1 MKRLTS
7 LFRSICLLA
16 LMGGSFGLGCSTLP
30 TDMSMP
36 WSKKTEPVTPDR
48 ILAIWTDTVRMQAGS
63 PGVRGFGGRLFFY
76 KDGEPQPVEVKGGAT
91 VYVFDAE
98 NPDPD
103 QPAAEKKY
111 VWSSAEFDNHMSESP
126 LGKSYSLWIPWDV
139 VGGEQRSLSIVT
151 RFEGANGA
159 VVISQ
164 PVIKLLPGKTKA
176 SSESNESG
184 VRHATYIEEI
194 GTEPNTQRRQ
204 TETIDLPPSFY
215 RHLDVD
221 EVETTETGPAS
232 GTQALNSEIKEL
244 TEGETTASEE
254 LGPVSELESA
264 RLRWEERRPIRSQFR
279 RFPAQTTTESQV
291 SPHLPRRSP
300 HPGGWLDGL
309 PPTPRSMARLLPPS
323 TVSDG
328 VELQRPAEAQS
339 AGSQ

>member
-7 LFRSICLLA
+7 LFRSISLLA
-16 LMGGSFGLGCSTLP
+16 LLGGSFGLGCSTLP
-30 TDMSMP
+30 TEMSMP
-36 WSKKTEPVTPDR
+36 WDKKTEPETPDR

-76 KDGEPQPVEVKGGAT
+76 KDGETQPVEVKGGAT
-91 VYVFDAE
+91 VYVFDAD

-111 VWSSAEFDNHMSESP
+111 VWSSAEFENHMSESP
-126 LGKSYSLWIPWDV
+126 LGKSYSLWIPWGV

-151 RFEGANGA
+151 RFEGDNGA

-164 PVIKLLPGKTKA
+164 PVVKLLPGKTKV

-184 VRHATYIEEI
+184 VRHASYIEE
-194 GTEPNTQRRQ
+194 TTVESNTQRRQ

-215 RHLDVD
+215 RHLKVD
-221 EVETTETGPAS
+221 DVETTEMVPAS
-232 GTQALNSEIKEL
+232 GTEAEGGGIKDF
-244 TEGETTASEE
+244 TEGEMTDSEE
-254 LGPVSELESA
+254 LEPISELESA

-291 SPHLPRRSP
+291 STHLPRRSP

-323 TVSDG
+323 TDSDG
-328 VELQRPAEAQS
+328 VELQQPAEAQ
-339 AGSQ
+339 ANRP

>member
-7 LFRSICLLA
+7 LFRSISLLA
-16 LMGGSFGLGCSTLP
+16 LLGGSFGLGCSTLP
-30 TDMSMP
+30 TEMSMP
-36 WSKKTEPVTPDR
+36 WDKKTEPETPDR

-76 KDGEPQPVEVKGGAT
+76 KDGETQPVEVKGGAT
-91 VYVFDAE
+91 VYVFDAD

-111 VWSSAEFDNHMSESP
+111 VWSSAEFENHMSESP
-126 LGKSYSLWIPWDV
+126 LGKSYSLWIPWGV

-151 RFEGANGA
+151 RFEGDNGA

-164 PVIKLLPGKTKA
+164 PVVKLLPGKTKV

-184 VRHATYIEEI
+184 VRHASYIEE
-194 GTEPNTQRRQ
+194 TTVESNTQRRQ

-215 RHLDVD
+215 RHLKVD
-221 EVETTETGPAS
+221 DVETTEMVPAS
-232 GTQALNSEIKEL
+232 GTEAEGGGIKDF
-244 TEGETTASEE
+244 TEGEMTDSEE
-254 LGPVSELESA
+254 LEPISELESA

-291 SPHLPRRSP
+291 STHLPRRSP

-323 TVSDG
+323 TDSDG
-328 VELQRPAEAQS
+328 VELQQPAEAQIDRP
-339 AGSQ
+339 

>member
-1 MKRLTS
+1 
-7 LFRSICLLA
+7 
-16 LMGGSFGLGCSTLP
+16 
-30 TDMSMP
+30 MP
-36 WSKKTEPVTPDR
+36 WDKKTEPETPDR

-76 KDGEPQPVEVKGGAT
+76 KDGETQPVEVKGGAT
-91 VYVFDAE
+91 VYVFDAD

-111 VWSSAEFDNHMSESP
+111 VWSSAEFENHMSESP
-126 LGKSYSLWIPWDV
+126 LGKSYSLWIPWGV

-151 RFEGANGA
+151 RFEGDNGA

-164 PVIKLLPGKTKA
+164 PVVKLLPGKTKV

-184 VRHATYIEEI
+184 VRHASYIEE
-194 GTEPNTQRRQ
+194 TTVESNTQRRQ

-215 RHLDVD
+215 RHLKVD
-221 EVETTETGPAS
+221 DVETTEMVPAS
-232 GTQALNSEIKEL
+232 GTEAEGGGIKDF
-244 TEGETTASEE
+244 TEGEMTDSEE
-254 LGPVSELESA
+254 LEPISELESA

-291 SPHLPRRSP
+291 STHLPRRSP

-323 TVSDG
+323 TDSDG
-328 VELQRPAEAQS
+328 VELQQPAEAQ
-339 AGSQ
+339 ANRP

>member
-1 MKRLTS
+1 
-7 LFRSICLLA
+7 
-16 LMGGSFGLGCSTLP
+16 
-30 TDMSMP
+30 MP
-36 WSKKTEPVTPDR
+36 WDKKTEPETPDR

-76 KDGEPQPVEVKGGAT
+76 KDGETQPVEVKGGAT
-91 VYVFDAE
+91 VYVFDAD

-111 VWSSAEFDNHMSESP
+111 VWSSAEFENHMSESP
-126 LGKSYSLWIPWDV
+126 LGKSYSLWIPWGV

-151 RFEGANGA
+151 RFEGDNGA

-164 PVIKLLPGKTKA
+164 PVVKLLPGKTKV

-184 VRHATYIEEI
+184 VRHASYIEE
-194 GTEPNTQRRQ
+194 TTVESNTQRRQ

-215 RHLDVD
+215 RHLKVD
-221 EVETTETGPAS
+221 DVETTEMVPAS
-232 GTQALNSEIKEL
+232 GTEAEGGGIKDF
-244 TEGETTASEE
+244 TEGEMTDSEE
-254 LGPVSELESA
+254 LEPILELESA

-291 SPHLPRRSP
+291 STHLPRRSP

-323 TVSDG
+323 TDSDG
-328 VELQRPAEAQS
+328 VELQQPAEAQIDRP
-339 AGSQ
+339 

>member
-1 MKRLTS
+1 
-7 LFRSICLLA
+7 
-16 LMGGSFGLGCSTLP
+16 
-30 TDMSMP
+30 
-36 WSKKTEPVTPDR
+36 
-48 ILAIWTDTVRMQAGS
+48 MQAGS

-76 KDGEPQPVEVKGGAT
+76 KDGETQPVEVKGGAT
-91 VYVFDAE
+91 VYVFDAD

-111 VWSSAEFDNHMSESP
+111 VWSSAEFENHMSESP
-126 LGKSYSLWIPWDV
+126 LGKSYSLWIPWGV

-151 RFEGANGA
+151 RFEGDNGA

-164 PVIKLLPGKTKA
+164 PVVKLLPGKTKV

-184 VRHATYIEEI
+184 VRHASYIEE
-194 GTEPNTQRRQ
+194 TTVESNTQRRQ

-215 RHLDVD
+215 RHLKVD
-221 EVETTETGPAS
+221 DVETTEMVPAS
-232 GTQALNSEIKEL
+232 GTEAEGGGIKDF
-244 TEGETTASEE
+244 TEGEMTDSEE
-254 LGPVSELESA
+254 LEPISELESA

-323 TVSDG
+323 TDSDG
-328 VELQRPAEAQS
+328 VELQQPAEAQ
-339 AGSQ
+339 ANRP

>member
-7 LFRSICLLA
+7 LFRSISLLA
-16 LMGGSFGLGCSTLP
+16 LLGGSFGLGCSTLP
-30 TDMSMP
+30 TEMSMP
-36 WSKKTEPVTPDR
+36 WDKKTEPETPDR
-48 ILAIWTDTVRMQAGS
+48 ILVIWTDTVRMQAGS

-76 KDGEPQPVEVKGGAT
+76 KDGETQPVEVKGGAT
-91 VYVFDAE
+91 VYVFDAD

-111 VWSSAEFDNHMSESP
+111 VWSSAEFENHMSESP
-126 LGKSYSLWIPWDV
+126 LGKSYSLWIPWGV

-151 RFEGANGA
+151 RFEGDNGA

-164 PVIKLLPGKTKA
+164 PVVKLLPGKTKV

-184 VRHATYIEEI
+184 VRHASYIEE
-194 GTEPNTQRRQ
+194 TTVESNTQRRQ

-215 RHLDVD
+215 RHLKVD
-221 EVETTETGPAS
+221 DVETTEMVPAS
-232 GTQALNSEIKEL
+232 GTEAEGGGIKDF
-244 TEGETTASEE
+244 TEGEMTDSEE
-254 LGPVSELESA
+254 LEPISELESA

-291 SPHLPRRSP
+291 STHLPRRSP

-323 TVSDG
+323 TDSDG
-328 VELQRPAEAQS
+328 VELQQPAEAQIDRP
-339 AGSQ
+339 

>member
-7 LFRSICLLA
+7 LFRSISLLA
-16 LMGGSFGLGCSTLP
+16 LLGGSFGLGCSTLP
-30 TDMSMP
+30 TEMSMP
-36 WSKKTEPVTPDR
+36 WDKKTEPETPDR

-76 KDGEPQPVEVKGGAT
+76 KDGETQPVEVKGGAT
-91 VYVFDAE
+91 VYVFDAD

-111 VWSSAEFDNHMSESP
+111 VWSSAEFENHMSESP
-126 LGKSYSLWIPWDV
+126 LGKSYSLWIPWGV

-151 RFEGANGA
+151 RFEGDNGA

-164 PVIKLLPGKTKA
+164 PVVKLLPGKTKV

-184 VRHATYIEEI
+184 VRHASYIEE
-194 GTEPNTQRRQ
+194 TTVESNTQRRQ

-215 RHLDVD
+215 RHLKVD
-221 EVETTETGPAS
+221 DVETTEMVPAS
-232 GTQALNSEIKEL
+232 GTEAEGGGIKDF
-244 TEGETTASEE
+244 TEGEMTDSEE
-254 LGPVSELESA
+254 LEPISELESA

-291 SPHLPRRSP
+291 STHLPRRSP

-323 TVSDG
+323 TDSDG
-328 VELQRPAEAQS
+328 VELQQPAEAQINRP
-339 AGSQ
+339 

>member
-7 LFRSICLLA
+7 LFRSISLLA
-16 LMGGSFGLGCSTLP
+16 LLGGSFGLGCSTLP
-30 TDMSMP
+30 TEMSMP
-36 WSKKTEPVTPDR
+36 WDKKTEPETPDR

-76 KDGEPQPVEVKGGAT
+76 KDGETQPVEVKGGAT
-91 VYVFDAE
+91 VYVFDAD

-111 VWSSAEFDNHMSESP
+111 VWSSAEFENHMSESP
-126 LGKSYSLWIPWDV
+126 LGKSYSLWIPWGV

-151 RFEGANGA
+151 RFEGDNGA

-164 PVIKLLPGKTKA
+164 PVVKLLPGKTKV

-184 VRHATYIEEI
+184 VRHASYIEE
-194 GTEPNTQRRQ
+194 TTVELNTQRRQ

-215 RHLDVD
+215 RHLKVD
-221 EVETTETGPAS
+221 DVETTEMVPAS
-232 GTQALNSEIKEL
+232 GTEAEGGGIKDF
-244 TEGETTASEE
+244 TEGEMTDSEE
-254 LGPVSELESA
+254 LEPISELESA

-291 SPHLPRRSP
+291 STHLPRRSP

-323 TVSDG
+323 TDSDG
-328 VELQRPAEAQS
+328 VELQQPAEAQIDRP
-339 AGSQ
+339 

>member
-1 MKRLTS
+1 
-7 LFRSICLLA
+7 
-16 LMGGSFGLGCSTLP
+16 
-30 TDMSMP
+30 MP
-36 WSKKTEPVTPDR
+36 WDKKTEPETPDR

-76 KDGEPQPVEVKGGAT
+76 KDGETQPVEVKGGAT
-91 VYVFDAE
+91 VYVFDAD

-111 VWSSAEFDNHMSESP
+111 VWSSAEFENHMSESP
-126 LGKSYSLWIPWDV
+126 LGKSYSLWIPWGV

-151 RFEGANGA
+151 RFEGDNGA

-164 PVIKLLPGKTKA
+164 PVVKLLPGKTKV

-184 VRHATYIEEI
+184 VRHASYIEE
-194 GTEPNTQRRQ
+194 TTVETNTQRRQ
-204 TETIDLPPSFY
+204 TETIHLPPSFY
-215 RHLDVD
+215 RHLNVD
-221 EVETTETGPAS
+221 DVETTEMVPAS
-232 GTQALNSEIKEL
+232 GTEAEGGGIKDF
-244 TEGETTASEE
+244 TEGEMTDSEE
-254 LGPVSELESA
+254 LEPISELESA

-291 SPHLPRRSP
+291 STHLPRRSP

-323 TVSDG
+323 TDSDG
-328 VELQRPAEAQS
+328 VELQQPAEAQ
-339 AGSQ
+339 ANRP

>member
-1 MKRLTS
+1 
-7 LFRSICLLA
+7 
-16 LMGGSFGLGCSTLP
+16 
-30 TDMSMP
+30 MP
-36 WSKKTEPVTPDR
+36 WDKKTEPETPDR

-76 KDGEPQPVEVKGGAT
+76 KDGETQPVEVKGGAT
-91 VYVFDAE
+91 VYVFDAD

-111 VWSSAEFDNHMSESP
+111 VWSSAEFENHMSESP
-126 LGKSYSLWIPWDV
+126 LGKSYSLWIPWGV

-151 RFEGANGA
+151 RFEGDNGA

-164 PVIKLLPGKTKA
+164 PVVKLLPGKTKV

-184 VRHATYIEEI
+184 VRHASYIEE
-194 GTEPNTQRRQ
+194 TTVESNTQRRQ

-215 RHLDVD
+215 RHLKVD
-221 EVETTETGPAS
+221 DVETTEMVPAS
-232 GTQALNSEIKEL
+232 GTEAEGGGIKDF
-244 TEGETTASEE
+244 TEGEMTDSEE
-254 LGPVSELESA
+254 LEPISELESA

-323 TVSDG
+323 TDSDG
-328 VELQRPAEAQS
+328 VELQQPAEAQ
-339 AGSQ
+339 ANRP

>member
-1 MKRLTS
+1 
-7 LFRSICLLA
+7 
-16 LMGGSFGLGCSTLP
+16 
-30 TDMSMP
+30 
-36 WSKKTEPVTPDR
+36 
-48 ILAIWTDTVRMQAGS
+48 MQAGS

-76 KDGEPQPVEVKGGAT
+76 KDGETQPVEVKGGAT
-91 VYVFDAE
+91 VYVFDAD

-111 VWSSAEFDNHMSESP
+111 VWSSAEFENHMSESP
-126 LGKSYSLWIPWDV
+126 LGKSYSLWIPWGV

-151 RFEGANGA
+151 RFEGDNGA

-164 PVIKLLPGKTKA
+164 PVVKLLPGKTKV

-184 VRHATYIEEI
+184 VRHASYIEE
-194 GTEPNTQRRQ
+194 TTVESNTQRRQ

-215 RHLDVD
+215 RHLKVD
-221 EVETTETGPAS
+221 DVETTEMVPAS
-232 GTQALNSEIKEL
+232 GTEAEGGGIKDF
-244 TEGETTASEE
+244 TEGEMTDSEE
-254 LGPVSELESA
+254 LEPISELESA

-291 SPHLPRRSP
+291 STHLPRRSP

-323 TVSDG
+323 TDSDG
-328 VELQRPAEAQS
+328 VELQQPAEAQIDRP
-339 AGSQ
+339 

>member
-7 LFRSICLLA
+7 LFRSIGLLA
-16 LMGGSFGLGCSTLP
+16 LLGGFFGLGCSTLP

-36 WSKKTEPVTPDR
+36 WDKKTEPETPDR

-91 VYVFDAE
+91 VYVFDAD

-111 VWSSAEFDNHMSESP
+111 VWSSAEFENHMSESP
-126 LGKSYSLWIPWDV
+126 LGKSYSLWIPWGV

-151 RFEGANGA
+151 RFEGDNGA

-164 PVIKLLPGKTKA
+164 PVVKLLPGKTKA
-176 SSESNESG
+176 SSESKTSG
-184 VRHATYIEEI
+184 VRHASYIDETAVESNI
-194 GTEPNTQRRQ
+194 QRRQ

-215 RHLDVD
+215 RHLKVD
-221 EVETTETGPAS
+221 DVETTEMVPAS
-232 GTQALNSEIKEL
+232 GTDAEGGGIKDL
-244 TEGETTASEE
+244 TEGETTDSEE
-254 LGPVSELESA
+254 LELESA

-291 SPHLPRRSP
+291 STHLPRRSP

-323 TVSDG
+323 TDSDG
-328 VELQRPAEAQS
+328 VELQQPAEAQLD
-339 AGSQ
+339 GSQ

>member
-1 MKRLTS
+1 
-7 LFRSICLLA
+7 
-16 LMGGSFGLGCSTLP
+16 
-30 TDMSMP
+30 
-36 WSKKTEPVTPDR
+36 
-48 ILAIWTDTVRMQAGS
+48 MQAGS

-76 KDGEPQPVEVKGGAT
+76 KDGETQPVEVKGGAT
-91 VYVFDAE
+91 VYVFDAD

-111 VWSSAEFDNHMSESP
+111 VWSSAEFENHMSESP
-126 LGKSYSLWIPWDV
+126 LGKSYSLWIPWGV

-151 RFEGANGA
+151 RFEGDNGA

-164 PVIKLLPGKTKA
+164 PVVKLLPGKTKV

-184 VRHATYIEEI
+184 VRHASYIEE
-194 GTEPNTQRRQ
+194 TTVESNTQRRQ

-215 RHLDVD
+215 RHLKVD
-221 EVETTETGPAS
+221 DVETTEMVPAS
-232 GTQALNSEIKEL
+232 GTEAEGGGIKDF
-244 TEGETTASEE
+244 TEGEMTDSEE
-254 LGPVSELESA
+254 LEPISELESA

-291 SPHLPRRSP
+291 STHLPRRSP

-323 TVSDG
+323 TDSDG
-328 VELQRPAEAQS
+328 VELQQLAEAQ
-339 AGSQ
+339 ANRP

>member
-1 MKRLTS
+1 
-7 LFRSICLLA
+7 
-16 LMGGSFGLGCSTLP
+16 
-30 TDMSMP
+30 MP
-36 WSKKTEPVTPDR
+36 WDKKTEPETPDR

-76 KDGEPQPVEVKGGAT
+76 KDGETQPVEVKGGAT
-91 VYVFDAE
+91 VYVFDAD

-111 VWSSAEFDNHMSESP
+111 VWSSAEFENHMSESP
-126 LGKSYSLWIPWDV
+126 LGKSYSLWIPWGV

-151 RFEGANGA
+151 RFEGDNGA

-164 PVIKLLPGKTKA
+164 PVVKLLPGKTKV

-184 VRHATYIEEI
+184 VRHASYIEE
-194 GTEPNTQRRQ
+194 TTVESNTQRRQ

-215 RHLDVD
+215 RHLKVD
-221 EVETTETGPAS
+221 DVETTEMVPAS
-232 GTQALNSEIKEL
+232 GTEAEGGGIKDF
-244 TEGETTASEE
+244 TEGEMTDSEE
-254 LGPVSELESA
+254 LEPISELESA

-291 SPHLPRRSP
+291 STHLPRRSP

-323 TVSDG
+323 TDSDG
-328 VELQRPAEAQS
+328 VELQQPAEAQINRP
-339 AGSQ
+339 

>member
-1 MKRLTS
+1 
-7 LFRSICLLA
+7 
-16 LMGGSFGLGCSTLP
+16 
-30 TDMSMP
+30 MSMP
-36 WSKKTEPVTPDR
+36 WDKKTEPETPDR

-76 KDGEPQPVEVKGGAT
+76 KDGETQPVEVKGGAT
-91 VYVFDAE
+91 VYVFDAD

-111 VWSSAEFDNHMSESP
+111 VWSSAEFENHMSESP
-126 LGKSYSLWIPWDV
+126 LGKSYSLWIPWGV

-151 RFEGANGA
+151 RFEGDNGA

-164 PVIKLLPGKTKA
+164 PVVKLLPGKTKV

-184 VRHATYIEEI
+184 VRHASYIEE
-194 GTEPNTQRRQ
+194 TTVESNTQRRQ

-215 RHLDVD
+215 RHLKVD
-221 EVETTETGPAS
+221 DVETTEMVPAS
-232 GTQALNSEIKEL
+232 GTEAEGGGIKDF
-244 TEGETTASEE
+244 TEGEMTDSEE
-254 LGPVSELESA
+254 LEPISELESA

-291 SPHLPRRSP
+291 STHLPRRSP

-323 TVSDG
+323 TDSDG
-328 VELQRPAEAQS
+328 VELQQPAEAQ
-339 AGSQ
+339 ANRP

>member
-1 MKRLTS
+1 
-7 LFRSICLLA
+7 
-16 LMGGSFGLGCSTLP
+16 
-30 TDMSMP
+30 MP
-36 WSKKTEPVTPDR
+36 WDKKTEPETPDR

-76 KDGEPQPVEVKGGAT
+76 KDGETQPVEVKGGAT
-91 VYVFDAE
+91 VYVFDAD

-111 VWSSAEFDNHMSESP
+111 VWSSAEFENHMSESP
-126 LGKSYSLWIPWDV
+126 LGKSYSLWIPWGV

-151 RFEGANGA
+151 RFEGDNGA

-164 PVIKLLPGKTKA
+164 PVVKLLPGKTKV

-184 VRHATYIEEI
+184 VRHASYIEE
-194 GTEPNTQRRQ
+194 TTVESNTQRRQ

-215 RHLDVD
+215 RHLKVD
-221 EVETTETGPAS
+221 DVETTEMVPAS
-232 GTQALNSEIKEL
+232 GTEAEGGGIKDF
-244 TEGETTASEE
+244 TEGEMTDSEE
-254 LGPVSELESA
+254 LEPISELESA

-291 SPHLPRRSP
+291 STHLPRRSP

-323 TVSDG
+323 TDSDG
-328 VELQRPAEAQS
+328 VELQQPAEAQIDRP
-339 AGSQ
+339 

>member
-7 LFRSICLLA
+7 LFRSISLIALL
-16 LMGGSFGLGCSTLP
+16 GGSFGLGCSTLP
-30 TDMSMP
+30 TEMSMP
-36 WSKKTEPVTPDR
+36 WDKKTEPETPDR

-76 KDGEPQPVEVKGGAT
+76 KDGETQPVEVKGGAT
-91 VYVFDAE
+91 VYVFDAD

-111 VWSSAEFDNHMSESP
+111 VWSSAEFENHMSESP
-126 LGKSYSLWIPWDV
+126 LGKSYSLWIPWGV

-151 RFEGANGA
+151 RFEGDNGA

-164 PVIKLLPGKTKA
+164 PVVKLLPGKTKV

-184 VRHATYIEEI
+184 VRHASYIEE
-194 GTEPNTQRRQ
+194 TTVESNTQRRQ

-215 RHLDVD
+215 RHLNVD
-221 EVETTETGPAS
+221 DVETTEMVPAS
-232 GTQALNSEIKEL
+232 GTEAEGGGIKDF
-244 TEGETTASEE
+244 TEGEMTDSEE
-254 LGPVSELESA
+254 LEPISELESA

-291 SPHLPRRSP
+291 STHLPRRSP

-323 TVSDG
+323 TDSDG
-328 VELQRPAEAQS
+328 VELQQPAEAQINRP
-339 AGSQ
+339 

>member
-7 LFRSICLLA
+7 LFRSISLLA
-16 LMGGSFGLGCSTLP
+16 LLGGSYGLGCSTLP
-30 TDMSMP
+30 TEMSMP
-36 WSKKTEPVTPDR
+36 WDKKTEPETPDR

-76 KDGEPQPVEVKGGAT
+76 KDGETQPVEVKGGAT
-91 VYVFDAE
+91 VYVFDAD

-111 VWSSAEFDNHMSESP
+111 VWSSAEFENHMSESP
-126 LGKSYSLWIPWDV
+126 LGKSYSLWIPWGV

-151 RFEGANGA
+151 RFEGDNGA

-164 PVIKLLPGKTKA
+164 PVVKLLPGKTKV

-184 VRHATYIEEI
+184 VRHASYIEE
-194 GTEPNTQRRQ
+194 TTVESNTQRRQ

-215 RHLDVD
+215 RHLKVD
-221 EVETTETGPAS
+221 DVETTEMVPAS
-232 GTQALNSEIKEL
+232 GTEAEGGGIKDF
-244 TEGETTASEE
+244 TEGEMTDSEE
-254 LGPVSELESA
+254 LEPISELESA

-291 SPHLPRRSP
+291 STHLPRRSP

-323 TVSDG
+323 TDSDG
-328 VELQRPAEAQS
+328 VELQQPAEAQ
-339 AGSQ
+339 ANRP

>member
-7 LFRSICLLA
+7 LFRSISLLA
-16 LMGGSFGLGCSTLP
+16 LLGGSFGLGCSTLP
-30 TDMSMP
+30 TEMSMP
-36 WSKKTEPVTPDR
+36 WDKKTEPETPDR

-76 KDGEPQPVEVKGGAT
+76 KDGETQPVEVKGGAT
-91 VYVFDAE
+91 VYVFDAD

-111 VWSSAEFDNHMSESP
+111 VWSSAEFENHMSESP
-126 LGKSYSLWIPWDV
+126 LGKSYSLWIPWGV

-151 RFEGANGA
+151 RFEGDNGA

-164 PVIKLLPGKTKA
+164 PVVKLLPGKTKA
-176 SSESNESG
+176 SSESNASG
-184 VRHATYIEEI
+184 VRHASYIEE
-194 GTEPNTQRRQ
+194 TAVESNTQRRQ

-215 RHLDVD
+215 RHLKVD
-221 EVETTETGPAS
+221 DKETTEMVPAS
-232 GTQALNSEIKEL
+232 GTNAGGGGIKDL
-244 TEGETTASEE
+244 TEGETTDLEE
-254 LGPVSELESA
+254 LEPVSELESA

-291 SPHLPRRSP
+291 STHLPRRSP

-323 TVSDG
+323 TDSDG
-328 VELQRPAEAQS
+328 VELQQPAEAQLD
-339 AGSQ
+339 GPQ

>member
-1 MKRLTS
+1 
-7 LFRSICLLA
+7 
-16 LMGGSFGLGCSTLP
+16 
-30 TDMSMP
+30 
-36 WSKKTEPVTPDR
+36 
-48 ILAIWTDTVRMQAGS
+48 MQAGS

-76 KDGEPQPVEVKGGAT
+76 KDGETQPVEVKGGAT
-91 VYVFDAE
+91 VYVFDAD

-111 VWSSAEFDNHMSESP
+111 VWSSAEFENHMSESP
-126 LGKSYSLWIPWDV
+126 LGKSYSLWIPWGV

-151 RFEGANGA
+151 RFEGDNGA

-164 PVIKLLPGKTKA
+164 PVVKLLPGKTKV

-184 VRHATYIEEI
+184 VRHASYIEE
-194 GTEPNTQRRQ
+194 TTVESNTQRRQ

-215 RHLDVD
+215 RHLKVD
-221 EVETTETGPAS
+221 DVETTEMVPAS
-232 GTQALNSEIKEL
+232 GTEAEGGGIKDF
-244 TEGETTASEE
+244 TEGEMTDSEE
-254 LGPVSELESA
+254 LEPISELESA

-291 SPHLPRRSP
+291 STHLPRRSP

-323 TVSDG
+323 TDSDG
-328 VELQRPAEAQS
+328 VELQQPAEAQ
-339 AGSQ
+339 ANRP

>member
-1 MKRLTS
+1 
-7 LFRSICLLA
+7 
-16 LMGGSFGLGCSTLP
+16 
-30 TDMSMP
+30 MP
-36 WSKKTEPVTPDR
+36 WDKKTEPETPDR

-76 KDGEPQPVEVKGGAT
+76 KDGETQPVEVKGGAT
-91 VYVFDAE
+91 VYVFDAD

-111 VWSSAEFDNHMSESP
+111 VWSSAEFENHMSESP
-126 LGKSYSLWIPWDV
+126 LGKSYSLWIPWGV

-151 RFEGANGA
+151 RFEGDNGA

-164 PVIKLLPGKTKA
+164 PVVKLLPGKTKV

-184 VRHATYIEEI
+184 VRHASYIEE
-194 GTEPNTQRRQ
+194 TTVESNTQRRQ

-215 RHLDVD
+215 RHLKVD
-221 EVETTETGPAS
+221 DVETTEMVPAS
-232 GTQALNSEIKEL
+232 GTEAEGGGIKDF
-244 TEGETTASEE
+244 TEGEMTDSEE
-254 LGPVSELESA
+254 LEPISELESA

-291 SPHLPRRSP
+291 STHLPRRSP

-323 TVSDG
+323 TDSDG
-328 VELQRPAEAQS
+328 VELQQLAEAQ
-339 AGSQ
+339 ANRP

>member
-7 LFRSICLLA
+7 LFRSISLLA
-16 LMGGSFGLGCSTLP
+16 LLGGSFGLGCSTLP
-30 TDMSMP
+30 TEMSMP
-36 WSKKTEPVTPDR
+36 WDKKTEPETPDR

-76 KDGEPQPVEVKGGAT
+76 KDGETQPVEVKGGAT
-91 VYVFDAE
+91 VYVFDAD

-111 VWSSAEFDNHMSESP
+111 VWSSAEFENHMSESP
-126 LGKSYSLWIPWDV
+126 LGKSYSLWIPWGV

-151 RFEGANGA
+151 RFEGDNGA

-164 PVIKLLPGKTKA
+164 PVVKLLPGKTKV

-184 VRHATYIEEI
+184 VRHASYIEE
-194 GTEPNTQRRQ
+194 TTVESNTQRRQ

-215 RHLDVD
+215 RHLNVD
-221 EVETTETGPAS
+221 DVETTEMVPAS
-232 GTQALNSEIKEL
+232 GTEAEGGGIKDF
-244 TEGETTASEE
+244 TEGEMTDSEE
-254 LGPVSELESA
+254 LEPISELESA

-291 SPHLPRRSP
+291 STHLPRRSP

-323 TVSDG
+323 TDSDG
-328 VELQRPAEAQS
+328 VELQQPAEAQ
-339 AGSQ
+339 ANRP